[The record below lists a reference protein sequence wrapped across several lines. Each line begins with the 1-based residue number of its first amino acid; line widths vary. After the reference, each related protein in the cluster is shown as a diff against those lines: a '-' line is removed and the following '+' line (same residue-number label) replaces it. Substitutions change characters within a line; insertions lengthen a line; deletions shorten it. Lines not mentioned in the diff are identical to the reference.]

1 MLNFLV
7 RIELLGKQE
16 KAIIF
21 QKFTFFSLDAL
32 LFLICIK
39 NNIVGMNLNI
49 IVITRNESALNLA
62 VKREIVTYLSYIHRV
77 HKTLCQ
83 AIL

>member
-1 MLNFLV
+1 MNFLV
-7 RIELLGKQE
+7 RIELIGKQE

-21 QKFTFFSLDAL
+21 QKSTFFSLDAV

-39 NNIVGMNLNI
+39 NNIVEMNLNI

-62 VKREIVTYLSYIHRV
+62 VKREIVIYLSDIHRV

-83 AIL
+83 AVL

>member
-1 MLNFLV
+1 MNFLV

-21 QKFTFFSLDAL
+21 QKFTFFSLDAV

-39 NNIVGMNLNI
+39 NNIVEMNLNI
-49 IVITRNESALNLA
+49 IVITRNESALTLA